1 MLETFWLY
9 LDRFTIVIAIF
20 SAVFAWWA
28 WFRSTELLRAN
39 RRAAEKR
46 RAPITIRLVTSID
59 GQRESLELP
68 FKPRR
73 DQLSRGEL
81 VGILGLYFGKDRF
94 DADMLRPILENGLLN
109 RVLEGALE
117 ESTSDE
123 SLEIEVPLS
132 SFQQFKQKISPYS
145 SVVNPQSCESGI

>member
-1 MLETFWLY
+1 
-9 LDRFTIVIAIF
+9 
-20 SAVFAWWA
+20 
-28 WFRSTELLRAN
+28 
-39 RRAAEKR
+39 
-46 RAPITIRLVTSID
+46 
-59 GQRESLELP
+59 LELP

-123 SLEIEVPLS
+123 SLEIEVPLN
-132 SFQQFKQKISPYS
+132 SFQQFKQKISPNTL
-145 SVVNPQSCESGI
+145 VANPQSCESGT